1 MKGNCIFIIGIMLA
15 VTACKDKNGEYDASG
30 VFETTEVLVS
40 AQQTGELLQFAVR
53 EGQELKANK
62 PFGLIDTT
70 QLHLRKLQLSARL
83 KAAQSRQTDVARQI
97 ASLKEQI
104 ATQRKEQK
112 RYENLVKA
120 NAANAKILD
129 DIRAQ
134 IKVLEK
140 QLAANEENLTN
151 NNLSIKNESMGIRA
165 QIAQIED
172 MIEKS
177 IISSPIDGT
186 VLAKYAEQGE
196 LAVQGHPLLKI
207 GDIDNMI
214 LRVYITADQLTRLK
228 INQSVKVYA
237 DWGSSERKEYR
248 GKIIR
253 ISDKAEFTPKTIQ
266 TRDERA
272 NLVYAVKV
280 AVKND
285 GYIKIGMYG
294 EIKIDGEEAK

>member
-70 QLHLRKLQLSARL
+70 QLHLRKLQLSAGL

-140 QLAANEENLTN
+140 QLAANEETLTN
-151 NNLSIKNESMGIRA
+151 NNRSITNESMGIRA

-186 VLAKYAEQGE
+186 VLAKYAERGE

-237 DWGSSERKEYR
+237 DLGASDRKEYR

-253 ISDKAEFTPKTIQ
+253 IADKAEFTPKTIQ

-294 EIKIDGEEAK
+294 EIKTEGKEAK